1 MIEQKKNTVTS
12 ENKQE
17 TFSLGYGIFC
27 LLLISITSISNTW
40 SRSIISAM
48 FGYGVRGY
56 NDGYYTMIHEVTEF
70 TPETYGNY
78 VGFYYSVT
86 FVPAL
91 LFVGHLT
98 QSWNRKLMIGISC
111 FVWGLASYLHSYAT
125 SMTQFY
131 ILRMIVG
138 FSSSIS
144 GPATYS
150 LITDFFEKKYR
161 IKAFF
166 FY

>member
-1 MIEQKKNTVTS
+1 
-12 ENKQE
+12 
-17 TFSLGYGIFC
+17 
-27 LLLISITSISNTW
+27 
-40 SRSIISAM
+40 M
-48 FGYGVRGY
+48 FGYGVK
-56 NDGYYTMIHEVTEF
+56 DDPYYIMSHELTELNS
-70 TPETYGNY
+70 ETYGNY
-78 VGFYYSVT
+78 VGFFYSVT
-86 FVPAL
+86 FAPSL